1 MRFRVLQVA
10 LLALVG
16 CGNPRA
22 SVEGTVSLDGVPI
35 DFGTIAFVP
44 LETTQSPSAGGMILR
59 GVYRIDAERGPLPGT
74 FRVEI
79 SGQKKT
85 GEKKR
90 ARDIPDFPPSDEL
103 VELTVEL
110 LPEKYNKQSSL
121 ISTIQSGRN
130 TINFDLTKN

>member
-1 MRFRVLQVA
+1 MRSRVLQVV

-22 SVEGTVSLDGVPI
+22 SVEGTVSLDGVPV

-44 LETTQSPSAGGMILR
+44 LETTQSPSAGGMVIK
-59 GVYRIDAERGPLPGT
+59 GAYKIDAERGPLPGT

-90 ARDIPDFPPSDEL
+90 ARDIPDFPPSDEF

-110 LPEKYNKQSSL
+110 LPEKFNKQSTL
-121 ISTIQSGRN
+121 RATIKPGRN
-130 TINFDLTKN
+130 AINFDLTKN